1 MMESALPDARTLT
14 RDELAARIQF
24 TNVKPNLT
32 RTELIAHV
40 ETAASYKFDAAMVA
54 MCWVPLAQSILR
66 GSGVKVSTCF
76 GLALGN
82 ESLHAKVMLTRE
94 CFALGA
100 DQVDYEPNMGFY
112 NSGMYD
118 AFRAEAAALAAAA
131 EGRAIKAMLEFG
143 YLKTTEDKVRAA
155 TLIDEG
161 GIPWI
166 KNSSGW
172 GEGGIPATVE
182 DIRLLR
188 ATVRPQTHVKA
199 SGKVNSYERAVTL
212 LNAGAEMIGTSSAP
226 QIMQG
231 GSGSLNNY

>member
-1 MMESALPDARTLT
+1 MIAEQIDARNLT
-14 RDELAARIQF
+14 QEQLAATIQY

-32 RTELIAHV
+32 RDELIKHV
-40 ETAASYKFDAAMVA
+40 ETAAAHKFDAAMVA
-54 MCWVPLAQSILR
+54 MCWVPLAREILR
-66 GSGVKVSTCF
+66 GTNVKVATCF

-82 ESLHAKVMLTRE
+82 ESLHAKIMLTRE

-118 AFRAEAAALAAAA
+118 EFGGEAAALTRAA
-131 EGRAIKAMLEFG
+131 EGRVIKAMLEFG
-143 YLKTTEDKVRAA
+143 YLKTTEDKVRAV
-155 TLIDEG
+155 TLLDQAG
-161 GIPWI
+161 LPWI

-188 ATVRPQTHVKA
+188 ATARPHTHVKA
-199 SGKVNSYERAVTL
+199 SGKVNTWERAVEI
-212 LNAGAEMIGTSSAP
+212 LNAGAELIGTSSGP
-226 QIMQG
+226 QIMQRG
-231 GSGSLNNY
+231 EGSLSNY

>member
-1 MMESALPDARTLT
+1 MESVFPAVRPLT
-14 RDELAARIQF
+14 QDELAAHIQF

-32 RTELIAHV
+32 RTELIVHV
-40 ETAASYKFDAAMVA
+40 ETAATYKFDAAMVA
-54 MCWVPLAQSILR
+54 MCWVPLAREILR
-66 GSGVKVSTCF
+66 GTGVKVATCY

-82 ESLHAKVMLTRE
+82 ESLHAKIMLTRE

-118 AFRAEAAALAAAA
+118 EFRAEAAALTAAAD
-131 EGRAIKAMLEFG
+131 GRVIKAMLEFG
-143 YLKTTEDKVRAA
+143 YLKTTEDKVRAV
-155 TLIDEG
+155 TLLDEG
-161 GIPWI
+161 GLPWI

-199 SGKVNSYERAVTL
+199 SGKVNTYERAIEIL
-212 LNAGAEMIGTSSAP
+212 SAGAELIGTSSGP

-231 GSGSLNNY
+231 IAGSLDNY